1 MKRIILTLVLGS
13 TMALQAQNP
22 SVLVK
27 KDHTGTISV
36 SGEGT
41 VKVVP
46 DNATLKV
53 RIENE
58 GKSASDVKK
67 LNDVLIDKVL
77 KFCKN
82 DMKIEARNVKTE
94 YLNLNKNY
102 DYQTKEY
109 KYVANQSLS
118 IQLKDLSKYEALSQG
133 LLEAGVN
140 RIDGVEFGASNIEE
154 LKSKARIKAVENA
167 RKKAEE
173 YATALGKN
181 VGDPVYLSETGQSE
195 PVPMPRVAMMK
206 MEADASGSGESIA
219 IGEMSIKATVNVGF
233 ELK

>member
-1 MKRIILTLVLGS
+1 MKKIILTLVLGS

-27 KDHTGTISV
+27 DQSRTISV

-41 VKVVP
+41 VKVIP
-46 DNATLKV
+46 DNVTLKV
-53 RIENE
+53 RVENE
-58 GKSASDVKK
+58 GKSAGEVKK

-77 KFCKN
+77 KFCKE
-82 DMKIEARNVKTE
+82 MKIDSKDVRTE

-118 IQLKDLSKYEALSQG
+118 IRLKDLSKYEALTQG
-133 LLEAGVN
+133 LLDAGIN
-140 RIDGVEFGASNIEE
+140 RIDGVTFGASNIEE
-154 LKSKARIKAVENA
+154 LQSKARIKAVENA

-173 YATALGKN
+173 YATALGKS
-181 VGDPVYLSETGQSE
+181 VGDPIYLSETGLSE
-195 PVPMPRVAMMK
+195 PIPMPRFATMK
-206 MEADASGSGESIA
+206 VEADASGGRESIA
-219 IGEMSIKATVNVGF
+219 IGEMSIEATVNVGF